1 LLSEQCRVP
10 HGPGDSK
17 TGQLQCLSRRGIV
30 HGCDPESAHCGNCD
44 RRRLIPRRA
53 SRRDSRSR
61 VCKDRLD
68 VACEICNPRTC
79 DFADVA
85 KEFAR
90 RASGFCE
97 RSEHVSQVSNLTA
110 RISCGEGKSIAR
122 PHRVAL
128 TCGVQRDVAG
138 QAILSSQLGRGG
150 LGQSAGIEASSVW
163 RPSTAVD
170 CPTLSEAR
178 LSLSQGAR
186 IQLRDGIC
194 DTARAQTRSVARY
207 HRVRLKQRDSI
218 NGRRGFEKPKVIV
231 NAQGWPLTSV
241 LSPRSGR
248 GGLGESAE
256 IKPGS
261 IWRAYGGMVW
271 ATCSQTRLSLCQ
283 RERIKVRDC
292 SGSAPPGRTRL
303 LSEQCRVPHGP
314 GDSKTGQLQC
324 LSRRGPRERIKVR
337 DCSGASVPSAANPS
351 VVGRGPARE
360 PD

>member
-1 LLSEQCRVP
+1 
-10 HGPGDSK
+10 
-17 TGQLQCLSRRGIV
+17 
-30 HGCDPESAHCGNCD
+30 
-44 RRRLIPRRA
+44 
-53 SRRDSRSR
+53 
-61 VCKDRLD
+61 
-68 VACEICNPRTC
+68 
-79 DFADVA
+79 
-85 KEFAR
+85 
-90 RASGFCE
+90 
-97 RSEHVSQVSNLTA
+97 
-110 RISCGEGKSIAR
+110 
-122 PHRVAL
+122 VAL

-231 NAQGWPLTSV
+231 NAQGWPLPSV

-271 ATCSQTRLSLCQ
+271 RLSLCQ
-283 RERIKVRDC
+283 
-292 SGSAPPGRTRL
+292 
-303 LSEQCRVPHGP
+303 
-314 GDSKTGQLQC
+314 
-324 LSRRGPRERIKVR
+324 RERIKVR